1 MIKLLYGGRP
11 ANDALTYLDLIAGP
25 LSPEPAS
32 ALSPTAPR
40 RVRLR
45 ATMPSYKPIDAA
57 PDFDFYTAAE
67 DVFDKLRDLVDVD
80 DGPNNDAAALHVRA
94 GALVARLKYLNR
106 AANTAA
112 RIKKETTGDA
122 RTEMDQSSLGLQNLL
137 YEKRH
142 LEREI
147 EKCRQFA

>member
-1 MIKLLYGGRP
+1 
-11 ANDALTYLDLIAGP
+11 
-25 LSPEPAS
+25 
-32 ALSPTAPR
+32 
-40 RVRLR
+40 
-45 ATMPSYKPIDAA
+45 MPSYKPIDAA